1 MKTLNRLV
9 TVAGV
14 VLATFFGAAHLAA
27 QNQQQPRPGRGNF
40 DPAQFRQNMLDDA
53 RGRLEVKSDDE
64 WKVIQPLIEKVM
76 DARREVGFGG
86 GFGFGRG
93 PRRAGGNNNNDAQ
106 GSGNNQGGGRGF
118 RGGGTGPEAEDLQ
131 KAIDAN
137 ASKDE
142 LKTKLAKFRE
152 ARKEK
157 EAKLASA
164 QEELK
169 KVLSVKQEAAAVLI
183 GLLQ

>member
-14 VLATFFGAAHLAA
+14 VLATFFGAAHLSA
-27 QNQQQPRPGRGNF
+27 QDQQQPRPGRGNF

-86 GFGFGRG
+86 GFGRG
-93 PRRAGGNNNNDAQ
+93 PRRGGGNNNNDAQ

-118 RGGGTGPEAEDLQ
+118 GEGGAGTEAEDW
-131 KAIDAN
+131 KKGIDAH
-137 ASKDE
+137 AEKAKD
-142 LKTKLAKFRE
+142 T
-152 ARKEK
+152 
-157 EAKLASA
+157 A
-164 QEELK
+164 QLET
-169 KVLSVKQEAAAVLI
+169 
-183 GLLQ
+183 

>member
-27 QNQQQPRPGRGNF
+27 QNQQQPRPGRGNL

-64 WKVIQPLIEKVM
+64 WKVIQPLIEKVV

-86 GFGFGRG
+86 GFVRG
-93 PRRAGGNNNNDAQ
+93 PRRGGGNNNNDAQ
-106 GSGNNQGGGRGF
+106 SSGNNQGGGRGF
-118 RGGGTGPEAEDLQ
+118 RGGGPGPEAEDLQ

-142 LKTKLAKFRE
+142 LKAKLAKFRE